1 MKRYELEPTNGST
14 IKGGNTMKKFIDI
27 LEEIELTRKAITA
40 AEARENE
47 LVEIYMKFCDLR
59 ERHEAK
65 KNAENDMI
73 KASEEKKDLQITI
86 KILKN
91 NAKIAL
97 FNEVIPVALE
107 VLKKYASKPY
117 GEKTKEKISD
127 EIKEKTNCRFYIT
140 SRWGSYSFD
149 VYPING
155 VGNDYNISCGTEYTN
170 GSQKPLLID
179 NKIQLITFDELE
191 LYYIS
196 RAYVEDIPQ
205 RVEDIKAAYAGAVA
219 KQEELKAACDR
230 FNALAVWDIE
240 NICSDKHIY
249 HNMDI

>member
-1 MKRYELEPTNGST
+1 MT
-14 IKGGNTMKKFIDI
+14 KGYKVFNKEENKMKKYIDI
-27 LEEIELTRKAITA
+27 LEDIKQTQEAIK
-40 AEARENE
+40 EVEVRENE
-47 LVEIYMKFCDLR
+47 LVESYMKLGDLR
-59 ERHEAK
+59 ERHEARK
-65 KNAENDMI
+65 ATENDMI

-107 VLKKYASKPY
+107 VLKKYAGKPY

-140 SRWGSYSFD
+140 YRWDSYSFD
-149 VYPING
+149 IYPMDG
-155 VGNDYNISCGTEYTN
+155 FGNDYNITCGSKYTN
-170 GSQKPLLID
+170 GEQKPLLID
-179 NKIQLITFDELE
+179 NKIQLITFDEIE

-205 RVEDIKAAYAGAVA
+205 RVEDIKAAYAEAVA

-230 FNALAVWDIE
+230 FNALAVGDIK

-249 HNMDI
+249 TNMDI